1 MKKALPAAILLLILG
16 LTGCASVAGES
27 GYQPQ
32 LEFEA
37 QTVAGEKFASS
48 SFSGKDTLIWFWT
61 PWCAICAQES
71 ADIKELQ
78 AANPEVQFI
87 GIAGYGTRG
96 EMQDFVDRTGTDQ
109 LVHLVDT
116 NGELWANFQV
126 PLQPSIVVLN
136 QDGAAQLHIGP
147 ATREVAQQLLD
158 SILED

>member
-1 MKKALPAAILLLILG
+1 MLKVFPAASLLLILG
-16 LTGCASVAGES
+16 LAGCASSAEES
-27 GYQPQ
+27 EYKPQ

-37 QTVAGEKFASS
+37 QTVAGEKFE
-48 SFSGKDTLIWFWT
+48 SGTLTGTDTLIWFWT

-109 LVHLVDT
+109 LAHLVDT

-126 PLQPSIVVLN
+126 PLQPSLVVLN

-147 ATREVAQQLLD
+147 ATRDVSPQLLD
-158 SILED
+158 SILDD

>member
-1 MKKALPAAILLLILG
+1 MPKMFRALALLLPLA
-16 LTGCASVAGES
+16 LTGCASVAEES

-32 LEFEA
+32 LEFQA
-37 QTVAGEKFASS
+37 QTISGDQFESS
-48 SFSGKDTLIWFWT
+48 TLTGQDTLIWFWT

-87 GIAGYGTRG
+87 GIAGYGTRT

-109 LVHLVDT
+109 VTHLADT
-116 NGELWANFQV
+116 TGELWANFQV

-147 ATREVAQQLLD
+147 ATREVAEQLLD
-158 SILED
+158 SILDN

>member
-1 MKKALPAAILLLILG
+1 MLKVFTAATLLLILG
-16 LTGCASVAGES
+16 LAGCASSAEES

-37 QTVAGEKFASS
+37 QTVAGEKFE
-48 SFSGKDTLIWFWT
+48 SGTLTGTDTLIWFWT

-96 EMQDFVDRTGTDQ
+96 EMQDFIERTGTDQ
-109 LVHLVDT
+109 LVHLADT
-116 NGELWANFQV
+116 TGELWAHFRV
-126 PLQPSIVVLN
+126 PLQPSIAVVN

-147 ATREVAQQLLD
+147 ATKEVAQQLLD
-158 SILED
+158 SILEN